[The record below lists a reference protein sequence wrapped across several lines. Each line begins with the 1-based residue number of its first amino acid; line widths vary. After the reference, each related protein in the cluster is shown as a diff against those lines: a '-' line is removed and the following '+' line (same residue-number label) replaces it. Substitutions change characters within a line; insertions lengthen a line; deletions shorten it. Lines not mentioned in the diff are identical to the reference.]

1 MSHSSTAVLSPQRVE
16 RGVKNL
22 WLGLISVVAVFF
34 IVKYAIRY
42 YYLRDTPVQ
51 LGLTWFRHLVLVTH
65 ISGGMIA
72 LLVGPWQ
79 FSGALRRRYL
89 RVHRL
94 MGRIYLVSVGVAAV
108 AALQLASTTIYGWA
122 WGFGVGTLA
131 AVWLSTSGMA
141 FYAILHK
148 QIKAHQEWMRRSYI
162 ATFAFVTV
170 RLLTDTPP
178 MNRLQPQHDAMIIAI
193 WACWVLPMF
202 AFDMVLQLRKLRKE
216 ALIRL

>member
-1 MSHSSTAVLSPQRVE
+1 MSYSSTAVLSPHRVE
-16 RGVKNL
+16 RGIKNL
-22 WLGLISVVAVFF
+22 WLFLISIVAVFF
-34 IVKYAIRY
+34 IAKYAIRY
-42 YYLRDTPVQ
+42 YYLRDVPGQT
-51 LGLTWFRHLVLVTH
+51 GLTWFRHLVLVTH
-65 ISGGMIA
+65 ISGGIVA

-108 AALQLASTTIYGWA
+108 AALQLAITTIYGWA

-148 QIKAHQEWMRRSYI
+148 QIKAHQEWMQRSYI
-162 ATFAFVTV
+162 ATFAFATV

-178 MNRLQPQHDAMIIAI
+178 MNRLRPEHDAMILSVWVC
-193 WACWVLPMF
+193 WALPMF
-202 AFDMVLQLRKLRKE
+202 ALELVVQLRRLRHE
-216 ALIRL
+216 ALIQS